1 MYVLVL
7 GQAGR
12 LAPVTGPVSFRYCDR
27 DSFSAR
33 NVGPLAQQT
42 DQRSLGAFAA
52 NAFVVVA
59 AASPNRSSRRAREC
73 AETSVRRCRL
83 VAERDGH
90 RRNAPPSAGSLFPT
104 ANTPTADPPARLERS
119 SSVGLLVIADRSDR
133 GSEWSETVGVLTI
146 RNQSSAT
153 ACGAIS
159 RSLEES
165 TVEQVTEIRDLSAAS
180 DGAARKGGPEAG
192 AMSGVVALRDARQAR
207 AAEHPLFK
215 WMRSENVPVERR
227 LDFAPMMALFVM
239 QFRDANMWVL
249 RFSEA
254 RNEFEWVINS
264 GTIEDQTHSRMFLVD
279 WRALGLDA
287 RLGWRASDT
296 LWWLFLSEENEVMRR
311 CGMRFISFSVAD
323 GGDPLVRFGHSEAGE
338 ATGHVFLS
346 ASARIAREISE
357 RTGAELPYFGPHHL
371 ALESGHV
378 ANTEG
383 VFEKQL
389 LTSEQLSSAKR
400 LCGEMFDAFDEIF
413 TAFEAYARR
422 YVDTG
427 TTPVRTREA
436 APHVVAIPKPIEAPI
451 ARGGD
456 DRSDQVWT
464 VLRERQEKA
473 ASHQLY
479 EWLHDGGGLS
489 AYERLCRFIPL
500 WTMDI
505 LGYRDLAKHVFT
517 YPEPRDEAERAINR
531 WAAELA
537 SHSALFLNDWDNL
550 GLDELLGFSASD
562 TLEFVFLDPD
572 MDLHRE
578 HLVDFAMLGMRHRDP
593 VVRWW
598 MMTALESTGETFF
611 SQTRPLAQAV
621 ERERGVRLDYLA
633 ERHLLTG
640 DAGDARPPLPP
651 GPLTADQEATVIG
664 LIHTIY
670 DALESQLTR
679 SYAVARADRFG
690 VS

>member
-1 MYVLVL
+1 
-7 GQAGR
+7 
-12 LAPVTGPVSFRYCDR
+12 
-27 DSFSAR
+27 
-33 NVGPLAQQT
+33 
-42 DQRSLGAFAA
+42 
-52 NAFVVVA
+52 
-59 AASPNRSSRRAREC
+59 
-73 AETSVRRCRL
+73 
-83 VAERDGH
+83 
-90 RRNAPPSAGSLFPT
+90 
-104 ANTPTADPPARLERS
+104 
-119 SSVGLLVIADRSDR
+119 
-133 GSEWSETVGVLTI
+133 
-146 RNQSSAT
+146 
-153 ACGAIS
+153 
-159 RSLEES
+159 
-165 TVEQVTEIRDLSAAS
+165 VEQVTENRDPSTAS
-180 DGAARKGGPEAG
+180 DRAAGTAGPDAG

-207 AAEHPLFK
+207 AAEHPLFE
-215 WMRSENVPVERR
+215 WMRSEHVPVERR

-279 WRALGLDA
+279 WRALGLDQ

-296 LWWLFLSEENEVMRR
+296 LWWLFLSDENEVMRR

-346 ASARIAREISE
+346 ASARIAGEISE
-357 RTGAELPYFGPHHL
+357 RTGADLPYFGPHHL

-383 VFEKQL
+383 VFERQL
-389 LTSEQLSSAKR
+389 LTSEQLSSATQ
-400 LCGEMFDAFDEIF
+400 LCGEMFDTFDEIF

-427 TTPVRTREA
+427 TAPVRTPEA
-436 APHVVAIPKPIEAPI
+436 VPELAAVPEPVEAPV
-451 ARGGD
+451 AHD
-456 DRSDQVWT
+456 ERSGRVWT
-464 VLRERQEKA
+464 VLNERRERA
-473 ASHQLY
+473 ASHRFY
-479 EWLHDGGGLS
+479 EWLRDGSVLTP
-489 AYERLCRFIPL
+489 YERLCRFVPL

-505 LGYRDLAKHVFT
+505 LGYRDLAKYVFT
-517 YPEPRDEAERAINR
+517 YPEPRDDAERAINR

-537 SHSALFLNDWDNL
+537 GHSALFLNDWDSL
-550 GLDELLGFSASD
+550 GLDELLGFSASE

-578 HLVDFAMLGMRHRDP
+578 HLVEFAILGLRHRDP

-611 SQTRPLAQAV
+611 SQTRPLARAV

-640 DAGDARPPLPP
+640 DAGDARPPVPP
-651 GPLTADQEATVIG
+651 GPLTGEQEVTVTG
-664 LIHTIY
+664 LINTIY

-690 VS
+690 VSQ